1 MKIFSQISW
10 AFKRAI
16 RYSFFAS
23 NYFCKPEKE
32 LPLVALFSQQKLRFQ
47 LQKAVTPIPN
57 ATTIRLL
64 NTIKTIHYGI
74 I

>member
-1 MKIFSQISW
+1 MKIFSQISR

-32 LPLVALFSQQKLRFQ
+32 LPAVALLSQQKLRFQ

-57 ATTIRLL
+57 ATNIKTLIP
-64 NTIKTIHYGI
+64 IKTIHYGI